1 MSEAHRPTLALTLGD
16 PSGIG
21 GELAAKLLASGEP
34 QRLAD
39 ILVIASREELD
50 RAAGQ
55 AGVELDVADAPDD
68 SRPGRAVLRDPGRPG
83 PLPTVTGRVDVECG
97 AWTKAAL
104 EFAVRLAEAGEI
116 DGICFMPL
124 NKAALHE
131 AGMHAEDELR
141 WFADLMKYTGP
152 TSEINVLPQ
161 LWTSRI
167 TSHIPMAD
175 VADRITAARVTEIV
189 VMFEEMLRDSGIA
202 APRVGVAALN
212 PHNGE
217 NGIFGRHEIDEIAP
231 GVAAARAKG
240 IDVQGPFSADTIFLK
255 GRDGVFDGIVTMYH
269 DQGQIAMK
277 LLGFDGGVTIQGGLP
292 VPVTTPA
299 HGTAFEI
306 VGKGVADTNSASNA
320 FEIAATIASRR
331 LARA

>member
-1 MSEAHRPTLALTLGD
+1 MSETVRPTIALVPGD

-21 GELAAKLLASGEP
+21 GELAAKLLASGELEA
-34 QRLAD
+34 LAD
-39 ILVIASREELD
+39 VLVIATREELD

-55 AGVELDVADAPDD
+55 AGVELDVPDERGTG
-68 SRPGRAVLRDPGRPG
+68 RPALVDPGRPG
-83 PLPTVTGRVDVECG
+83 PLPTVTGSVNVESG

-104 EFAVRLAEAGEI
+104 EYAVSLAQAGEV

-124 NKAALHE
+124 NKAALHD
-131 AGMHAEDELR
+131 AGMNKEDELR
-141 WFADLMKYTGP
+141 WFAELLGYTGP
-152 TSEINVLPQ
+152 TSEINVLPR

-175 VADRITAARVTEIV
+175 VADRITADRVTTIV
-189 VMFEEMLRDSGIA
+189 TMFDEMLRDSGID
-202 APRVGVAALN
+202 APRIGVAALN

-217 NGIFGRHEIDEIAP
+217 NGLFGRHEIDEIAP
-231 GVAAARAKG
+231 GVAAARASG
-240 IDVQGPFSADTIFLK
+240 IDAQGPFSADTIFLK

-292 VPVTTPA
+292 IAVTTPA

-306 VGKGVADTNSASNA
+306 VGKGVADTNSARNA
-320 FEIAATIASRR
+320 FRLAATLASRKA
-331 LARA
+331 ARTRA

>member
-1 MSEAHRPTLALTLGD
+1 MSPSLRPRIALTLGD

-21 GELAAKLLASGEP
+21 GELAAKLLASGELEK
-34 QRLAD
+34 QAD
-39 ILVIASREELD
+39 VLVIASREELD
-50 RAAGQ
+50 RAAEQ
-55 AGVELDVADAPDD
+55 AQVTLGLTDARGTG
-68 SRPGRAVLRDPGRPG
+68 RPALVDPGRPG
-83 PLPTVTGRVDVECG
+83 PLPTVTGSVNVDSG

-104 EFAVRLAEAGEI
+104 EFSVALAQSGEI

-131 AGMHAEDELR
+131 AGMTSEDELR
-141 WFADLMKYTGP
+141 WFADLLGHTGP
-152 TSEINVLPQ
+152 TSEINVLPG

-175 VADRITAARVTEIV
+175 VADKITAARVMEIIT
-189 VMFEEMLRDSGIA
+189 MFDEMLRDSGID
-202 APRVGVAALN
+202 APRIGVAALN

-217 NGIFGRHEIDEIAP
+217 NGLFGRHEIDEIAP
-231 GVAAARAKG
+231 GVATARAAG
-240 IDVQGPFSADTIFLK
+240 IDAQGPFPADTIFLK
-255 GRDGVFDGIVTMYH
+255 GRDGAFDGIVTMYH

-292 VPVTTPA
+292 IPVTTPA

-306 VGKGVADTNSASNA
+306 VGKCLANTDSARNA
-320 FEIAATIASRR
+320 FDIATTLASRKA
-331 LARA
+331 ARTRG

>member
-39 ILVIASREELD
+39 ILVVATREELD
-50 RAAGQ
+50 RAAAQ
-55 AGVELDVADAPDD
+55 AGVEVDVADAPGDG
-68 SRPGRAVLRDPGRPG
+68 RPVLRDPGRPG
-83 PLPTVTGRVDVECG
+83 PLPTVTGRVDRECG
-97 AWTKAAL
+97 VWTKAAL
-104 EFAVRLAEAGEI
+104 EYAVGLAQAGEV

-141 WFADLMKYTGP
+141 WFADLMAYTGP
-152 TSEINVLPQ
+152 TSEINVLPK
-161 LWTSRI
+161 LWTARI
-167 TSHIPMAD
+167 TSHIPMAE
-175 VADRITAARVTEIV
+175 VADRITADRVTEIV
-189 VMFEEMLRDSGIA
+189 AMFEEMLRDSGIE

-231 GVAAARAKG
+231 GVAAARAEG

-255 GRDGVFDGIVTMYH
+255 GRDGHFDGIVTMYH

-292 VPVTTPA
+292 VPITTPA

-306 VGKGVADTNSASNA
+306 VGKGVADTNSAQNA
-320 FEIAATIASRR
+320 FRIGATIAARR